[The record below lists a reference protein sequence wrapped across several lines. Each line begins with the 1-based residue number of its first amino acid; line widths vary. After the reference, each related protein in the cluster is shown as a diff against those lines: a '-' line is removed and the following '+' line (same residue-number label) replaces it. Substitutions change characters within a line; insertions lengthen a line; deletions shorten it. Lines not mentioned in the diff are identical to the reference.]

1 MADQGVDANAIRAAV
16 ELFYARMVA
25 DPELSVIFAGAG
37 MPDLRGHQRAF
48 LLRALGGPDLY
59 SGRDLREAHSDL
71 EITDT
76 QFERAILHLVA
87 SLDEVGVDPD
97 VVERAATDTEALRA
111 LIVTA
116 SAPPAGDAG
125 A

>member
-1 MADQGVDANAIRAAV
+1 MADQGVDAKAIRAAV
-16 ELFYARMVA
+16 ELFSTRMLA
-25 DPELSVIFAGAG
+25 DPELSDVFAAAG

-59 SGRDLREAHSDL
+59 SGRDMREAHSDL
-71 EITDT
+71 AITDA
-76 QFERAILHLVA
+76 QFDRAIVHLVA

-97 VVERAATDTEALRA
+97 VVERAAADTEVLRA

-116 SAPPAGDAG
+116 L
-125 A
+125 